1 MMRLTVFGEM
11 NKMDA
16 KQFKKEMAEL
26 KPGEGVSI
34 GDTKYEYGADL
45 HTDGTPLI
53 DPGGGPANVIRT
65 FNFKIDPRKIRNF
78 PDRQTLFNS
87 HAKQIQTIL
96 WADGLRPL
104 ENINPRVII
113 NIKKMI
119 YHIFVSCEA
128 SKGVI
133 FSEKD
138 RNPELLHK
146 QLNRPLDKPK
156 RN

>member
-1 MMRLTVFGEM
+1 
-11 NKMDA
+11 MDA
-16 KQFKKEMAEL
+16 KKFKKEMAEL
-26 KPGEGVSI
+26 KPGGGVTI
-34 GDTKYEYGADL
+34 GDTKYDYGADL
-45 HTDGTPLI
+45 HTDGIPLI
-53 DPGGGPANVIRT
+53 DPGGGPVNVIRT
-65 FNFKIDPRKIRNF
+65 FDFKMNPREIRNF
-78 PDRQTLFNS
+78 PADKQVLFNA
-87 HAKQIQTIL
+87 HAKQIQTTL

-119 YHIFVSCEA
+119 YQIFVSCEA

-146 QLNRPLDKPK
+146 QLNGKLEKPI